1 MKRSPRATSYVQLFS
16 MEPEMEEKE
25 ECGMIRDKGLN

>member
-1 MKRSPRATSYVQLFS
+1 

-25 ECGMIRDKGLN
+25 ECGMIRDKGLNWGNKYICSKIN